1 MGDLIDRDALKD
13 SIKHAIGI
21 KSFRYLLPSEKVIV
35 FLVNEAP
42 AVDAVPVRR
51 GRWIPHIT
59 EDGYKSGYDCSVC
72 GVWIV
77 MPNGL
82 RKYCCDCGALMDGG
96 ETE

>member
-1 MGDLIDRDALKD
+1 MDLIDRESVFRIIEKYGTIDAR
-13 SIKHAIGI
+13 
-21 KSFRYLLPSEKVIV
+21 FRDYNSVAGCIAAGVSQLS
-35 FLVNEAP
+35 

-59 EDGYKSGYDCSVC
+59 EDGYKAGYDCSVC
-72 GVWIV
+72 GVWLV